1 MKYINVD
8 ISNALELNE
17 INKYYEQVVQIHNN
31 IINQKVNEKDWLG
44 WINLPNNMNNLEMKK
59 MIDIANVWK
68 KQKVSTLVVIGIG
81 GSYLGARAAYD
92 YVFDTYKMI
101 DPDIELIFAG
111 NSLSSEQLVAQ
122 LKYVENKKF
131 AINVIS
137 KSGTTIEP
145 SIAFREFRKLLE
157 FQVGSQYA
165 KDYIVATTD
174 SQKGVLY
181 ELSKAKNYET
191 LVIPNDVGGRF
202 SVLSPVGLFPL
213 ICAGINVE
221 LLLKGAVDANSDCN
235 NLNLNENQAYK
246 YAVARHILS
255 KKYDIE
261 LMSSYE
267 PKLSFFIEWWKQLFA
282 ESEGKDNKGLWVVG
296 STFTTDLHSIGQI
309 IQDGKKILFETILVS
324 KEPLYDILLS
334 KEKEDYDKLNYLD
347 GKSVHKVNLSAFK
360 GTLSA
365 HSKTALVPNIVI
377 EIAKFDEYA
386 LGYLFQFFM
395 RALAISAYLLGV
407 NPFDQPG
414 VEIYKS
420 NMFKILNKDDK

>member
-17 INKYYEQVVQIHNN
+17 INKYYEQVVQIHHN
-31 IINQKVNEKDWLG
+31 IINQKVNEKGWLG
-44 WINLPNNMNNLEMKK
+44 WINLPNNINNLEMKK

-101 DPDIELIFAG
+101 DSDIELIFAG

-174 SQKGVLY
+174 AQKGVLY

-191 LVIPNDVGGRF
+191 LIIPNDVGGRF

-221 LLLKGAVDANSDCN
+221 ILLKGAADANSDCN

-309 IQDGKKILFETILVS
+309 IQDGKRILFETILVS

-334 KEKEDYDKLNYLD
+334 KVKEDDDKLNYLD
-347 GKSVHKVNLSAFK
+347 GKSVHKINLSAFK

-365 HSKTALVPNIVI
+365 HSKAALVPNIVI
-377 EIAKFDEYA
+377 EIAKLDEYA

-395 RALAISAYLLGV
+395 RALTISAYLLGV

>member
-1 MKYINVD
+1 MVHIWE
-8 ISNALELNE
+8 LE
-17 INKYYEQVVQIHNN
+17 
-31 IINQKVNEKDWLG
+31 
-44 WINLPNNMNNLEMKK
+44 
-59 MIDIANVWK
+59 
-68 KQKVSTLVVIGIG
+68 S
-81 GSYLGARAAYD
+81 AYD

-174 SQKGVLY
+174 AQKGVLY

-191 LVIPNDVGGRF
+191 LIIPNDVGGRF

-221 LLLKGAVDANSDCN
+221 ILLKGAADANSDCN

-309 IQDGKKILFETILVS
+309 IQDGKRILFETILVS

-334 KEKEDYDKLNYLD
+334 KVKEDDDKLNYLD
-347 GKSVHKVNLSAFK
+347 GKSVHKINLSAFK

-365 HSKTALVPNIVI
+365 HSKAS
-377 EIAKFDEYA
+377 
-386 LGYLFQFFM
+386 
-395 RALAISAYLLGV
+395 ISA
-407 NPFDQPG
+407 
-414 VEIYKS
+414 
-420 NMFKILNKDDK
+420 